1 MKFVLKLVLIAGISA
16 ILQLFLPFWSVA
28 IVAFFICLVFG
39 GSGFSSFLSGFLAIG
54 MLWAIVAIIID
65 VNTSSILSEK
75 IANILPLNGNV
86 TLLIFISVL
95 LGALV
100 GGFGALSGSMARA
113 LLQKTKKTGYY
124 S

>member
-16 ILQLFLPFWSVA
+16 ILQLFLPFWSVV

-39 GSGFSSFLSGFLAIG
+39 GSGFASFLSGFLAIG

-65 VNTSSILSEK
+65 VKTSSILSEK
-75 IANILPLNGNV
+75 IANILPLNGDV